1 MMKRLGGVGG
11 NTNSSFGVVG
21 HCNDTINKS
30 NILLFDRVK
39 IIIKESIIFYINSKK
54 LKQK

>member
-1 MMKRLGGVGG
+1 MMKRLVVGG

-39 IIIKESIIFYINSKK
+39 IIIKENIIFCLISKI

>member
-21 HCNDTINKS
+21 HCNDTIN
-30 NILLFDRVK
+30 
-39 IIIKESIIFYINSKK
+39 
-54 LKQK
+54 